1 MMHQTHGF
9 SKQTCRLIAVLCGKF
24 TDKRNDVKR
33 QHPYPFPEL
42 VSSGYLEV
50 HTLVNPSVDSFRE
63 AQISL
68 KPNILYFQGS
78 QLENEEE
85 IGTLVLGDLDVS
97 EPDMFCALVDPP
109 LPTTVYLEVPNG
121 EKIAQAL
128 HSKGTPYVIYWK
140 NAFSSYTAAH
150 FRQALL
156 SVLQSSCSHTWDA
169 FQLAHASFRLYCVRN
184 NYVPPDNGQ
193 KDSSNHGPQLLGD
206 APIINIVLPDRAA
219 VEGEETSSDTLPV
232 TKIYDGDVDMRL
244 LICGLP
250 CTLDACLLGSLEDGI
265 NALLNI
271 EIRGSKLNNRISVTP
286 PLQDGPLSDAVVTM
300 RCDLT
305 TCSSTHTSILVSDS
319 VQSCLNDQVLE
330 SHIKNELIEKSQ
342 LIHAI
347 PDCDQ
352 NKPPLYESLPSVS
365 VACGAS
371 AFEVRMKVP
380 SWAVQV
386 LKQLA
391 SEVSYHSLVTLGI
404 ASIQGIPVASFEKKD
419 ADRLLFLWNR
429 QGKEII
435 FRHELS
441 SPLPPLSSS
450 VVTKRSKTFSEA
462 KPIAFSQTMKE
473 NGFFLNDVEDAKKE
487 VGSCE
492 AIHILSFP
500 GRKRLKVATMKPV
513 PCSRQRML
521 PLGVQDDVPTAP
533 SKKNN
538 TVRVPLIPRK
548 SISSSFHPKQKI
560 VPQNP
565 LPLKKH
571 GCNRSSIQVCSE
583 VEFLE
588 DVMQF
593 LVLRGHNRLVPQG
606 GISKFPDAVLN
617 SKRLDLFNLY
627 RQVVSRGGFYVGN
640 GINWKGQVFSKMQ
653 NYTTSN
659 KMTGVGNT
667 LKKHYEMYLLEYE
680 LAHDDVDGECCLLCR
695 SSAPGDWV
703 SCGSCSEWAHLGCD
717 RRQGLATFK
726 DYAKTDGLE
735 YICPNCSV
743 NNRKRLSQKVAE

>member
-1 MMHQTHGF
+1 MMHQTRGF
-9 SKQTCRLIAVLCGKF
+9 SKQTCRLVAVLCGKF
-24 TDKRNDVKR
+24 TGKRNEVKR

-42 VSSGYLEV
+42 VSSGRLEV

-63 AQISL
+63 AQKSL

-85 IGTLVLGDLDVS
+85 IGTLVWGDLDVS
-97 EPDMFCALVDPP
+97 KPDMFSALVDPP

-140 NAFSSYTAAH
+140 NAVSSYTASH

-184 NYVPPDNGQ
+184 NYVLPDNGQ
-193 KDSSNHGPQLLGD
+193 KESSNRGPQLLGD
-206 APIINIVLPDRAA
+206 APKINIVLPDRAA
-219 VEGEETSSDTLPV
+219 EEGEETSSDSLPV
-232 TKIYDGDVDMRL
+232 TKINDGDVDMRL

-271 EIRGSKLNNRISVTP
+271 EIRGSKLNNRMSVAP

-330 SHIKNELIEKSQ
+330 NHIKNELIEKSQ
-342 LIHAI
+342 LVHAI

-391 SEVSYHSLVTLGI
+391 SEVSYRSLVTLGI
-404 ASIQGIPVASFEKKD
+404 ASIQGIPVASFEKED

-435 FRHELS
+435 FRHDLS
-441 SPLPPLSSS
+441 SLPPLSSS
-450 VVTKRSKTFSEA
+450 VVTKRSKTFSKS

-473 NGFFLNDVEDAKKE
+473 NGIFLNDVEDAKKE
-487 VGSCE
+487 VVSCE
-492 AIHILSFP
+492 AIHILSFS

-513 PCSRQRML
+513 PCSRQQML
-521 PLGVQDDVPTAP
+521 PLGIQDDVPTAS

-538 TVRVPLIPRK
+538 TVRVPLTPRT
-548 SISSSFHPKQKI
+548 SMSSSFRPKQKI

-588 DVMQF
+588 DVTQF

-617 SKRLDLFNLY
+617 AKRLDLFNLY

-640 GINWKGQVFSKMQ
+640 GINWKGQIFSNMQ
-653 NYTTSN
+653 NYTASN

-680 LAHDDVDGECCLLCR
+680 LAHNDVDGECCLLCR

-743 NNRKRLSQKVAE
+743 NNRKMKSQKVAK